1 MWNHSSRESI
11 NKTTI
16 TTNKI
21 YKSLQNLLFDK
32 SIVNKFFFLQNQSK
46 VKIVPNKFYN
56 TNSNIINLRNKKI
69 SKCGNLW

>member
-56 TNSNIINLRNKKI
+56 SNSNIINLRNKKI